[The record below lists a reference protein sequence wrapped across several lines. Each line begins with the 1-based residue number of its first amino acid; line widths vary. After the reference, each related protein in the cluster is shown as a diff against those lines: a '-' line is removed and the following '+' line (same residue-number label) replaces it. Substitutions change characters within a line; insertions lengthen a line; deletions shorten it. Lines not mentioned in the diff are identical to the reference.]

1 MIPIGNSIDIITQRL
16 AIVELELARHKKL
29 LQQMRGVVDT
39 MGLRG
44 ERDKFAGKEAQG
56 EGYLQATF
64 TPEEIAQLKSNKRH
78 DSLTQM
84 RRQVIVELHKRG
96 LTANQIARVLCK
108 DHNSIYY
115 HLTLAGVRKPNSR
128 MTADRLG
135 QYRLKMRL
143 MGNRHRLHG
152 INT

>member
-1 MIPIGNSIDIITQRL
+1 MITIGNSTDIIIQRL

-29 LQQMRGVVDT
+29 LEQMRGAVDT

-44 ERDKFAGKEAQG
+44 ESEKFAGKEVQG

-78 DSLTQM
+78 DNLTQL
-84 RRQVIVELHKRG
+84 RRKVVVELYKRG
-96 LTANQIARVLCK
+96 LTPNQIARVLCK

-128 MTADRLG
+128 MITKRLG
-135 QYRLKMRL
+135 QYRDKMRSKA
-143 MGNRHRLHG
+143 NSKRLQG
-152 INT
+152 IQ